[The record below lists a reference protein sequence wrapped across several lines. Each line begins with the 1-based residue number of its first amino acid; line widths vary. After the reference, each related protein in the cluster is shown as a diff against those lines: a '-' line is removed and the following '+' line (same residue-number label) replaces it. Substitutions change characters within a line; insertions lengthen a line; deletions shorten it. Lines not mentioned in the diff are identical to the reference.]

1 MKAKVVRK
9 SEAVKKVKKLAALA
23 EMVSYLSDT
32 ILAGKPKS
40 SSLSPSLP
48 LCLSSLS
55 LTRLSSL
62 NPNGGWRARSEPVLE
77 DAAGSGGTTN
87 EACLRAVQN
96 MADFFTALNDV
107 REEPGGLGHPKFL
120 GVLGLVSALI
130 GIRSKWVKK

>member
-1 MKAKVVRK
+1 LSRRAFLALSLIANSSEGLYYFLDQMQFFVKAKVVRK

-32 ILAGKPKS
+32 ILA
-40 SSLSPSLP
+40 
-48 LCLSSLS
+48 
-55 LTRLSSL
+55 
-62 NPNGGWRARSEPVLE
+62 VLE